1 MMRER
6 PRLAK
11 FLSHGEASSAQVS
24 HFPSLYSSN
33 SSLGYL
39 GQLYVSSSHNNN
51 LSLPPP
57 KAPTSPVSKRKSRG
71 KIKAKRA
78 KSKPPPVEE
87 PLSSSGVLDSY
98 PSLDTSPPT
107 KRRSPSKSRLARTQS
122 RAGGERA
129 DRDVSPVNQRRSRSK
144 TRVKRSQSIVSNIEN
159 LPPGGS
165 NQSGQVDPPPTT
177 SSPTNNKKGK
187 NRNKTKIRRSQS
199 EAPNRIL
206 SEKSLWEDLTFQAKE
221 NLQNY
226 ISRARN
232 TNTVYGETVPV
243 ADPSL
248 GSRCQCEQSLYPP
261 VYPAV
266 SRRGRSKSR
275 KSAKPSGPY
284 SLNSVSY
291 VAPEGDLG
299 SPCSPLPGVAVRGRS
314 KSRSRQLH
322 INNGLATIWP
332 DSRGAW
338 LPV

>member
-1 MMRER
+1 MRER

-11 FLSHGEASSAQVS
+11 FLSHGEPSSPHIS

-51 LSLPPP
+51 ISYPPP
-57 KAPTSPVSKRKSRG
+57 KPPTSPVSKRKSRT

-78 KSKPPPVEE
+78 KSKPPSLDE
-87 PLSSSGVLDSY
+87 PHNSISVLDSLQ
-98 PSLDTSPPT
+98 SLDSSPPT
-107 KRRSPSKSRLARTQS
+107 KRRSPSKSRPARGEPLS
-122 RAGGERA
+122 ERGG
-129 DRDVSPVNQRRSRSK
+129 RDCSPVNQRRSRSK
-144 TRVKRSQSIVSNIEN
+144 TRVKRSQSILSNIEN

-165 NQSGQVDPPPTT
+165 KQPGQVDPPTT

-226 ISRARN
+226 ISKARN
-232 TNTVYGETVPV
+232 TSTVYGE
-243 ADPSL
+243 AESSQ
-248 GSRCQCEQSLYPP
+248 GSRCHCEQQQQQYPIL
-261 VYPAV
+261 

-275 KSAKPSGPY
+275 KPTKPSGPY

-291 VAPEGDLG
+291 VAPEGDLLG
-299 SPCSPLPGVAVRGRS
+299 SSCPLPGVAARGRS
-314 KSRSRQLH
+314 KSRSRQLN

-338 LPV
+338 LPM